1 MLDLHTIGLDET
13 NRNHPMRGPSARRRG
28 HALKRAAYAKG
39 VWFLITRSS
48 PAAFI
53 PTRDV
58 GRVPIDVFIDVFVD
72 IDVLVYVD
80 VDITRPFMPAEMAPV
95 TGPLFTAA

>member
-1 MLDLHTIGLDET
+1 
-13 NRNHPMRGPSARRRG
+13 MRGPSARRRG
-28 HALKRAAYAKG
+28 HAFNRAAYVKG
-39 VWFLITRSS
+39 AWFLIVRLS

-53 PTRDV
+53 PTRDG
-58 GRVPIDVFIDVFVD
+58 GRAPIDVFIDVFVD
-72 IDVLVYVD
+72 IDVLVNVD